1 MKKVLNL
8 ILICSLL
15 SLTPATAMASDAV
28 AKANEKDTI
37 HIVKPEKTKVN
48 KKREK
53 KKKRFGFQKK
63 CCI

>member
-53 KKKRFGFQKK
+53 KEK
-63 CCI
+63 CRKCKIKG